1 MSPSLSLPS
10 AVEVV
15 EEDAAFSV
23 AERSKKEGEDD
34 EASTGGDDDDD
45 DDDGRARIGMR
56 LGCCCRSATDPPPRA
71 PVCAVARCMMMLFEK
86 RGFCY
91 RPMRRSSNAKEE
103 ER

>member
-34 EASTGGDDDDD
+34 EASTGGDDDD